1 MALND
6 KQKLFCDEYL
16 IDFNGKQA
24 AIRAKYSPRS
34 AEMQASRLLAMP
46 EISEYIK
53 TRMKDREERTEIT
66 QDMVLSEL
74 AKIAFF
80 DARKLFDDEGKPLA
94 INLLDDATAASIV
107 SLDVLEEHIGSG
119 EDKIFLGYTKKYRLA
134 DKRAALV
141 DIGKHLG
148 MFIERKE
155 VGQPGDFDKLDDDE
169 LEQSIE
175 AAARAIN
182 DARSKAKASLSAK
195 GKATPIKRKQTS

>member
-6 KQKLFCDEYL
+6 QQKLFCDEYL